1 MATTTSITTTYAG
14 EAAGQYISP
23 ALLSGSTIANGGV
36 TVKPNVKFKE
46 VIKKL
51 STDAIVKD
59 ASCDFDPTSTITLTE
74 RVLQPEFQQV
84 NLQLCKKD
92 FISDWEAISMGYSA
106 HHDLPPAFSDY
117 LISYVAA
124 KVADRTERSLW
135 SGDTATSGQF
145 NGFTKLVSTDAALP
159 SGQEITGTT
168 VTASNVIT
176 ELGKIVDAIPSTLYG
191 EEDLNI
197 YVSQNIAR
205 AYVRAL
211 GGFSTITQQ
220 NAAADE
226 NVGIASVG
234 GNGLNAM
241 GTMWWQNG
249 GLSFDGVKLFVANG
263 LADNDAIATTKS
275 NLYFG
280 TGLLADHNEVKIL
293 DMSDLDGSDNVRVV
307 MRFTAGA
314 QIGVIEDVVTYGI
327 ANSAN

>member
-59 ASCDFDPTSTITLTE
+59 ATCDFDATSTITMTE

-106 HHDLPPAFSDY
+106 HHDLPPSFSDY

-135 SGDTATSGQF
+135 AGDTANNGQF
-145 NGFTKLVSTDAALP
+145 NGITSIVAADADLP
-159 SGQEITGTT
+159 AAQEIAGTT
-168 VTASNVIT
+168 VTSSNVIA
-176 ELGKIVDAIPSTLYG
+176 ELGSIVDAIPSTLYG
-191 EEDLNI
+191 EEDMYI

-211 GGFSTITQQ
+211 GGFGASGLGAAGTNAQGTQWW
-220 NAAADE
+220 N
-226 NVGIASVG
+226 
-234 GNGLNAM
+234 NGS
-241 GTMWWQNG
+241 
-249 GLSFDGVKLFVANG
+249 LSFDGVKLFVANG
-263 LADNDAIATTKS
+263 LGDNDAIATTKS
-275 NLYFG
+275 NLFFG
-280 TGLLADHNEVKIL
+280 TGLLADHNEVKVL

-314 QIGVIEDVVTYGI
+314 QVGVIEDVVTYGI